1 VIDVQHRRR
10 VRELG
15 VTVGRFDPGPRNAL
29 VDVDGVRVGHATRV
43 EGDAF
48 RTGATAV
55 LAHGGDPFAEKVL
68 AGVHVINGYG
78 KAAGLT
84 QVAEMGTLESPV
96 LITNTFSVGAA
107 WQAGLRWVRERTAE
121 QGTVNVVVM
130 ECDDSPLND
139 APVTEADA
147 VAAIEA
153 ARRDETA
160 EGSVGAGTGM
170 SCLGFKAGVGTSSR
184 AASGHTL
191 GCLVVANYGSARQLD
206 LVGGI
211 DGDGSIVIV
220 LATDAP
226 LSERQLRRLAAR
238 ATFGL
243 ARAGS
248 FGSSGSGDYA
258 LAFSTAHRVPHRA
271 EEGATGSEP
280 EAALS
285 FAFLHD
291 ASRAFRELLEMT
303 GEVVEEAI
311 LNSLCVAAA
320 VPGRDAFPH
329 ERLSGRRRPVGPG
342 TGSSSP
348 AGRWAAPR

>member
-1 VIDVQHRRR
+1 M
-10 VRELG
+10 
-15 VTVGRFDPGPRNAL
+15 TVGRFAPGPRNAL

-43 EGDAF
+43 EGDDV

-84 QVAEMGTLESPV
+84 QVAEIGTLESPV

-121 QGTVNVVVM
+121 QGTVNVVVL
-130 ECDDSPLND
+130 ECDDSPLN
-139 APVTEADA
+139 AATVTEANA

-153 ARRDETA
+153 ARSDETA

-170 SCLGFKAGVGTSSR
+170 SCLGYKAGVGTSSR

-206 LVGGI
+206 LLGGA

-258 LAFSTAHRVPHRA
+258 LAFSTAHRVPH
-271 EEGATGSEP
+271 GAP
-280 EAALS
+280 DAPLP

-329 ERLSGRRRPVGPG
+329 ERLSGRRRPAGPG